1 MTTHQSAAQPVVVIN
16 DTTLRDGEQSAGVAF
31 TADEKL
37 AIASGLA
44 AMGVQEL
51 EIGIPA
57 MGEEERE
64 VMQAIA
70 ALRLPSRLM
79 AWCRMNEQDLAAVA
93 GLDVDLVDLSI
104 PSSDQQIAG
113 KLGQDRRWVLAQVE
127 RMVSRG
133 VDAGFEICVGME
145 DSSRADTDF
154 LRQLAQT
161 AQQAGARRIRFADT
175 VGIMEPFSLLDKIR
189 SLRSACDLEIEMHA
203 HDDYGLATANTLA
216 AVLGGATH
224 INTTV
229 NGLGE
234 RAGNAPL
241 EECVLALKNLHGI
254 DCGVDTQQMAAI
266 SALVAQASGR
276 DVSWNKSIVG
286 EGVFTHEAGIHVD
299 GLIKDQRNYQGLDP
313 LQLGRHHQ
321 LVLGKHSGSQGLIRA
336 YQDVGIELLS
346 WQVPLLLQQV
356 RTLVTSIKRA
366 PLASELMDLY
376 MALDARIGAPA
387 MAAGQEAEI
396 CQLHPIAS

>member
-1 MTTHQSAAQPVVVIN
+1 MHATQPTVIIN

-57 MGEEERE
+57 MGEEERD

-70 ALRLPSRLM
+70 GLNLSSRLM
-79 AWCRMNEQDLAAVA
+79 AWCRMNEHDLDAVK
-93 GLDVDLVDLSI
+93 GINVDLVDLSI

-113 KLGQDRRWVLAQVE
+113 KLGQDRQWVLAQVS
-127 RMVSRG
+127 RMVSAG
-133 VDAGFEICVGME
+133 VDAGFDICVGCE
-145 DSSRADTDF
+145 DSSRADMDF
-154 LRQLAQT
+154 LTQLAQT
-161 AQQAGARRIRFADT
+161 AQRAGASRIRFADT
-175 VGIMEPFSLLDKIR
+175 VGIMEPFVMLDKIR
-189 SLRSACDLEIEMHA
+189 RLRSACDLHIEMHA

-254 DCGVDTQQMAAI
+254 DSDVDTYQMAAI
-266 SALVAQASGR
+266 SALVARASGR
-276 DVSWNKSIVG
+276 HVSWNKSIVG

-336 YQDVGIELLS
+336 YQDIGIELLS
-346 WQVPLLLQQV
+346 WQVPLLLTQL
-356 RTLVTSIKRA
+356 RILVTRTKRA

-376 MALDARIGAPA
+376 MALDARLAASDAGAT
-387 MAAGQEAEI
+387 QEGRV

>member
-1 MTTHQSAAQPVVVIN
+1 MNSCQPAVVVN

-37 AIASGLA
+37 EIARRLS

-70 ALRLPSRLM
+70 RLGLSSRLM
-79 AWCRMNEQDLAAVA
+79 AWCRMNDADLAAVR
-93 GLDVDLVDLSI
+93 GLNVDLVDLSI

-113 KLGQDRRWVLAQVE
+113 KLKRDRQWVLRQVGY
-127 RMVSRG
+127 MVCAG
-133 VDAGFEICVGME
+133 VDAGFDICVGCE

-154 LRQLAQT
+154 LVRLAET
-161 AQQAGARRIRFADT
+161 AQRAGARRLRFADT
-175 VGIMEPFSLLDKIR
+175 VGIMEPFTIREKISR
-189 SLRSACDLEIEMHA
+189 LRSATDLELEMHA

-241 EECVLALKNLHGI
+241 EECVLALKNLHGLHTGI
-254 DCGVDTQQMAAI
+254 DVHEIPVI
-266 SALVAQASGR
+266 SQLVARASGR
-276 DVSWNKSIVG
+276 HVSWNKSIVG

-299 GLIKDQRNYQGLDP
+299 GLIKDPRNYQGLDP
-313 LQLGRHHQ
+313 VELGRNHE
-321 LVLGKHSGSQGLIRA
+321 LVLGKHSGSHGLVRA
-336 YQDVGIELLS
+336 YGKIGIHLDD
-346 WQVPLLLQQV
+346 WQVPQLLKMV
-356 RTLVTSIKRA
+356 RRLVTRTKKT
-366 PLASELMDLY
+366 PDTGQLMDLY
-376 MALDARIGAPA
+376 LAL
-387 MAAGQEAEI
+387 AGGHSGPVRDSELMGEGGS
-396 CQLHPIAS
+396 CQLHPVAG